1 METIYC
7 PGCREQIP
15 AEATLCPK
23 CGEPTTVEGR
33 REAQQR
39 KAEYLAAAERQAS
52 AEAHQASLEQ
62 RAAAQEAHRRATY
75 EHSTGRGVCPSCKST
90 NVKEYTFVEGQSSA
104 GANMACCLG
113 CFLTPWA
120 FLALPFMAG
129 KKNKGLEC
137 QYCSH
142 RWRL

>member
-23 CGEPTTVEGR
+23 CGEPTTVAER
-33 REAQQR
+33 MEAQKR
-39 KAEYLAAAERQAS
+39 KAEYLAAEEHR
-52 AEAHQASLEQ
+52 ASLEQ
-62 RAAAQEAHRRATY
+62 RAATQEAQRRAIY
-75 EHSTGRGVCPSCKST
+75 EHATGRGVCPSCKSP
-90 NVKEYTFVEGQSSA
+90 NVKDYTFVEGQNNA
-104 GANMACCLG
+104 GASMSCCLG

-120 FLALPFMAG
+120 FLALPFMSG
-129 KKNKGLEC
+129 RKINGLEC